1 VALFG
6 FNYFIPE
13 KKLVTIDAGLAVF
26 LHSINGFQRDFNM
39 KTTAY
44 KFLLTGGLMAVSAA
58 NLTAQP
64 ANPPGPGDRPER
76 QAQRKQILERFDK
89 NKDGELDE
97 EEREAAR
104 ESFRRGPNERGR
116 PGGPPDASGRTAGP
130 PRDRGGRARGGRGG
144 SRRGQRIEVIPKFD
158 KDNDGVLDKAER
170 SAAIKYVEEQRN
182 SEGGDDRGQRG
193 GRPPRPVGGRTGRP
207 PARGDRAARPDTRG
221 ASGRPAPEPRDFSK
235 AERLEPGNDKDLGTK
250 LYDEGT
256 LRTLFINFKDNEW
269 KEEMEVFYRTD
280 VAVPADL
287 VVNGKLYK
295 DVGLKY
301 RGNSSFRSVSPDLKR
316 SMNLYIDHKHSDQ
329 KLLGYKTL
337 NLLNANSD
345 PTFMRE
351 VIYSHVA
358 RNYIPAFKG
367 NFIKVVINGESWGL
381 YSHIQQYNK
390 DFLEDNFGT
399 RAGTR
404 WKIGAGGGGSGNL
417 RYPGDKKEDYNGF
430 QQRTEGKEEAWK
442 ELEQFT
448 KLLDET
454 PVEELAE
461 KLNGRFDLDSAMWS
475 LALECVFQDE
485 GYFTRG
491 SDYNLYLDPKGRF
504 HLLQHD
510 GNEVMNIPGGPG
522 MPSGLSGPKL
532 EPFYNADNPDRPLM
546 YKLFQVPHF
555 KARYRHHLKTIT
567 QEWITWDK
575 IGPLVEGYAALIRE
589 EIKKDVRKHSSY
601 DAFEKGLIQTSS
613 DGRRTKLGLR
623 PFTEGRREFLLNHP
637 EVNLP
642 SPEIVSVTELDEAQ
656 STDSTRITVETT
668 GKTLAKTVVLWFADG
683 KNEPYNQVA
692 MHPDGQGVSGVFA
705 ANIPA
710 QLAGKKIRYY
720 VEARSGGADMTSDFY
735 PAHAEAKPL
744 TFRVKAPKANQS
756 VLRINEV
763 VSENQT
769 AGKDPQGDYDDY
781 IEIANTS
788 DSEIDLSGKFLT
800 DNKKIPR
807 KWKFPKDTKIKAGGR
822 LVVWADEDGKAE
834 KGLHANFK
842 LAKGGETIQLIDSD
856 KDGNLIL
863 DEVEFAKLDPDSAFR
878 RLPDGKGEFSE
889 GTASPGTNNTKEP

>member
-1 VALFG
+1 
-6 FNYFIPE
+6 
-13 KKLVTIDAGLAVF
+13 
-26 LHSINGFQRDFNM
+26 
-39 KTTAY
+39 
-44 KFLLTGGLMAVSAA
+44 
-58 NLTAQP
+58 
-64 ANPPGPGDRPER
+64 
-76 QAQRKQILERFDK
+76 
-89 NKDGELDE
+89 
-97 EEREAAR
+97 
-104 ESFRRGPNERGR
+104 
-116 PGGPPDASGRTAGP
+116 
-130 PRDRGGRARGGRGG
+130 
-144 SRRGQRIEVIPKFD
+144 
-158 KDNDGVLDKAER
+158 
-170 SAAIKYVEEQRN
+170 
-182 SEGGDDRGQRG
+182 
-193 GRPPRPVGGRTGRP
+193 
-207 PARGDRAARPDTRG
+207 
-221 ASGRPAPEPRDFSK
+221 
-235 AERLEPGNDKDLGTK
+235 
-250 LYDEGT
+250 
-256 LRTLFINFKDNEW
+256 
-269 KEEMEVFYRTD
+269 MEVFYRTD

-589 EIKKDVRKHSSY
+589 EIQKDVRKHSSY

-642 SPEIVSVTELDEAQ
+642 SPEIVSVSELDEAK
-656 STDSTRITVETT
+656 STDSTRIAAETT
-668 GKTLAKTVVLWFADG
+668 GDTLPKTVVLWFADG

-692 MHPDGQGVSGVFA
+692 MQPDGQAGVGVFNG
-705 ANIPA
+705 NIPA

-720 VEARSGGADMTSDFY
+720 VEARSGGAEVTSDFY
-735 PAHAEAKPL
+735 PAHAEAQPL
-744 TFRVKAPKANQS
+744 TFLVKAPKAVQS
-756 VLRINEV
+756 VLTINEV
-763 VSENQT
+763 VSENR
-769 AGKDPQGDYDDY
+769 AAAKDPQGDYDDY

-807 KWKFPKDTKIKAGGR
+807 KWKFPKGTKIKAGGR

-878 RLPDGKGEFSE
+878 RLPDGKGDFSE
-889 GTASPGTNNTKEP
+889 GAASPGTDNTK

>member
-1 VALFG
+1 
-6 FNYFIPE
+6 
-13 KKLVTIDAGLAVF
+13 
-26 LHSINGFQRDFNM
+26 M
-39 KTTAY
+39 
-44 KFLLTGGLMAVSAA
+44 
-58 NLTAQP
+58 
-64 ANPPGPGDRPER
+64 
-76 QAQRKQILERFDK
+76 
-89 NKDGELDE
+89 
-97 EEREAAR
+97 
-104 ESFRRGPNERGR
+104 
-116 PGGPPDASGRTAGP
+116 
-130 PRDRGGRARGGRGG
+130 
-144 SRRGQRIEVIPKFD
+144 IPKFD
-158 KDNDGVLDKAER
+158 KDDDGLLDKAER
-170 SAAIKYVEEQRN
+170 SAARKYIEEQR
-182 SEGGDDRGQRG
+182 GGDGGGDRGQRG
-193 GRPPRPVGGRTGRP
+193 GRPPRPDGDRGGSP
-207 PARGDRAARPDTRG
+207 PSRGDRGARPDPRG
-221 ASGRPAPEPRDFSK
+221 GSGRPAPEPRDFSK
-235 AERLEPGNDKDLGTK
+235 AERLEPGDVKDLGTK

-256 LRTLFINFKDNEW
+256 LRTLFIKFKDNEW
-269 KEEMEVFYRTD
+269 MEEMEAFYRTD

-287 VVNGKLYK
+287 TVDGKLYK
-295 DVGLKY
+295 NVGLKF
-301 RGNSSFRSVSPDLKR
+301 RGNSSFRSVSRDLKR

-448 KLLDET
+448 KLLDES
-454 PVEELAE
+454 PIEELAD
-461 KLNGRFDLDSAMWS
+461 KLNGRFNIDSAMWS

-491 SDYNLYLDPKGRF
+491 SDYNLYLDPDGRF

-522 MPSGLSGPKL
+522 MPSGLRGPKL

-575 IGPLVEGYAALIRE
+575 VGPLVEGYAALIRDE
-589 EIKKDVRKHSSY
+589 VKKDVRKHSSY
-601 DAFEKGLIQTSS
+601 EAFEKGLIQTSS

-637 EVNLP
+637 KVNLP
-642 SPEIVSVTELDEAQ
+642 APEIVSVTELDEAK
-656 STDSTRITVETT
+656 STDSIRIAAETT
-668 GKTLAKTVVLWFADG
+668 GETLAKTIFLWFADG
-683 KNEPYNQVA
+683 KNEPYKQMA
-692 MHPDGQGVSGVFA
+692 MQPDGQANGGVFT

-720 VEARSGGADMTSDFY
+720 VEARSDGAEMTSDFY

-744 TFRVKAPKANQS
+744 TFRVKAPKASQS
-756 VLRINEV
+756 VLTINEI
-763 VSENQT
+763 VSENQA

-788 DSEIDLSGKFLT
+788 DSEVDLSGKFLT
-800 DNKKIPR
+800 DSKKNPR
-807 KWKFPKDTKIKAGGR
+807 KWRFPKGTKIAAGGR
-822 LVVWADEDGKAE
+822 LVVWADEDGKAKE
-834 KGLHANFK
+834 GLHANFK

-856 KDGNLIL
+856 KAGNS
-863 DEVEFAKLDPDSAFR
+863 DPGR
-878 RLPDGKGEFSE
+878 G
-889 GTASPGTNNTKEP
+889 

>member
-182 SEGGDDRGQRG
+182 SENGDDRGQRG
-193 GRPPRPVGGRTGRP
+193 GRPPRPDGDRTGRP
-207 PARGDRAARPDTRG
+207 PARGDRAARPDPRG
-221 ASGRPAPEPRDFSK
+221 GSGRPAPEPRDFSK

>member
-1 VALFG
+1 
-6 FNYFIPE
+6 
-13 KKLVTIDAGLAVF
+13 
-26 LHSINGFQRDFNM
+26 M

>member
-1 VALFG
+1 
-6 FNYFIPE
+6 
-13 KKLVTIDAGLAVF
+13 
-26 LHSINGFQRDFNM
+26 
-39 KTTAY
+39 
-44 KFLLTGGLMAVSAA
+44 MAVSAA

-193 GRPPRPVGGRTGRP
+193 GRPPRPDGDRAGRP
-207 PARGDRAARPDTRG
+207 PARGDRAARPDPRG
-221 ASGRPAPEPRDFSK
+221 GSGRPAPEPRDFSK

-256 LRTLFINFKDNEW
+256 LRTLFINFKDNDW

-642 SPEIVSVTELDEAQ
+642 SPEIVSVSELDEAK
-656 STDSTRITVETT
+656 STDSTRIAAETT
-668 GKTLAKTVVLWFADG
+668 GDTLPKTVVLWFADG

-692 MHPDGQGVSGVFA
+692 MQPDGQAGVGVFNG
-705 ANIPA
+705 NIPA

-720 VEARSGGADMTSDFY
+720 VEARSGGAEVTSDFY
-735 PAHAEAKPL
+735 PAHAEAQPL
-744 TFRVKAPKANQS
+744 TFLVKAPKAVQS
-756 VLRINEV
+756 VLTINEV
-763 VSENQT
+763 VSENR
-769 AGKDPQGDYDDY
+769 AAAKDPQGDYDDY

-878 RLPDGKGEFSE
+878 RLPDGKGDFSE
-889 GTASPGTNNTKEP
+889 GAASPGTDNTK

>member
-1 VALFG
+1 M
-6 FNYFIPE
+6 
-13 KKLVTIDAGLAVF
+13 AVF
-26 LHSINGFQRDFNM
+26 PDSIDELQRDFNM

-44 KFLLTGGLMAVSAA
+44 KFLLTGGLMTISAA

-116 PGGPPDASGRTAGP
+116 PDGPPDASGRTAGP
-130 PRDRGGRARGGRGG
+130 SRDRGGRARGGRGG

-193 GRPPRPVGGRTGRP
+193 GRPPRPEGDRAGRP
-207 PARGDRAARPDTRG
+207 PARGDRAARPDPRAG
-221 ASGRPAPEPRDFSK
+221 SGRPAPEPRDFSK
-235 AERLEPGNDKDLGTK
+235 AERLEPGNDKDPGTK

-454 PVEELAE
+454 SVEELAE

-491 SDYNLYLDPKGRF
+491 SDYNLYLDPEGRF

-601 DAFEKGLIQTSS
+601 DAFERGLIQTSS

-642 SPEIVSVTELDEAQ
+642 SPEIVSVTELDEAK
-656 STDSTRITVETT
+656 STDSTRIAAETT
-668 GKTLAKTVVLWFADG
+668 GDTLPKTVVLWFADG

-692 MHPDGQGVSGVFA
+692 MQPDGQAGVGVFN

-744 TFRVKAPKANQS
+744 TFLVKAPKAGQS
-756 VLRINEV
+756 VLTINEV
-763 VSENQT
+763 VSENR
-769 AGKDPQGDYDDY
+769 AAAKDPQGDYDDY

-807 KWKFPKDTKIKAGGR
+807 KWKFPKGTKIKAGGR

-834 KGLHANFK
+834 EGLHANFK
-842 LAKGGETIQLIDSD
+842 LAKGGETIQLIDCD

-878 RLPDGKGEFSE
+878 RLPDGKGDFSE
-889 GTASPGTNNTKEP
+889 GAASPGTDNTK

>member
-1 VALFG
+1 
-6 FNYFIPE
+6 
-13 KKLVTIDAGLAVF
+13 
-26 LHSINGFQRDFNM
+26 
-39 KTTAY
+39 
-44 KFLLTGGLMAVSAA
+44 MAVSAA

-116 PGGPPDASGRTAGP
+116 PGGPSDASGRTAGP

-207 PARGDRAARPDTRG
+207 PARGDRAARPDPRG

-642 SPEIVSVTELDEAQ
+642 SPEIVSVTELDEAK
-656 STDSTRITVETT
+656 STDSTRIAAETT
-668 GKTLAKTVVLWFADG
+668 GDTLPETVVLWFADG

-692 MHPDGQGVSGVFA
+692 MQPDGQAGVGVFNG
-705 ANIPA
+705 NIPA

-720 VEARSGGADMTSDFY
+720 VEVRSGGTEVTSDFY
-735 PAHAEAKPL
+735 PALAEAKPL
-744 TFRVKAPKANQS
+744 TFLVKAPKAVQS
-756 VLRINEV
+756 LLTINEV
-763 VSENQT
+763 VSENR
-769 AGKDPQGDYDDY
+769 AAAKDPQGDYDDY

-807 KWKFPKDTKIKAGGR
+807 KWKFPKGTKIKAGGR

-856 KDGNLIL
+856 KAGNLIL

-878 RLPDGKGEFSE
+878 RLPDGKGDFSE
-889 GTASPGTNNTKEP
+889 GAASPGTNNTK

>member
-1 VALFG
+1 
-6 FNYFIPE
+6 
-13 KKLVTIDAGLAVF
+13 
-26 LHSINGFQRDFNM
+26 M
-39 KTTAY
+39 
-44 KFLLTGGLMAVSAA
+44 
-58 NLTAQP
+58 
-64 ANPPGPGDRPER
+64 
-76 QAQRKQILERFDK
+76 
-89 NKDGELDE
+89 
-97 EEREAAR
+97 
-104 ESFRRGPNERGR
+104 
-116 PGGPPDASGRTAGP
+116 
-130 PRDRGGRARGGRGG
+130 
-144 SRRGQRIEVIPKFD
+144 
-158 KDNDGVLDKAER
+158 
-170 SAAIKYVEEQRN
+170 EEQR
-182 SEGGDDRGQRG
+182 GGDGGGDRGQRG
-193 GRPPRPVGGRTGRP
+193 GRPPRPDGDRGGSP
-207 PARGDRAARPDTRG
+207 PSRGDRGARPDPRG
-221 ASGRPAPEPRDFSK
+221 GSGRPAPEPRDFSK

-256 LRTLFINFKDNEW
+256 LRTLFIKFKDNEW
-269 KEEMEVFYRTD
+269 MEEMEAFYRTD

-287 VVNGKLYK
+287 TVDGKLYK
-295 DVGLKY
+295 NVGLKF
-301 RGNSSFRSVSPDLKR
+301 RGNSSFRSVSRDLKR

-399 RAGTR
+399 RDGVR

-417 RYPGDKKEDYNGF
+417 RYPGDKKEDYTGF

-442 ELEQFT
+442 ELQQFT
-448 KLLDET
+448 KLLDES
-454 PVEELAE
+454 PIEELAD
-461 KLNGRFDLDSAMWS
+461 KLNGRFNIDSAMWS

-491 SDYNLYLDPKGRF
+491 SDYNLYLDPDGRF

-522 MPSGLSGPKL
+522 MPSGLRGPKL

-575 IGPLVEGYAALIRE
+575 VGPLVDGYAALIRDE
-589 EIKKDVRKHSSY
+589 VKKDVRKHSSY
-601 DAFEKGLIQTSS
+601 EAFEKGLIQTSS

-642 SPEIVSVTELDEAQ
+642 APEIVSVTELDEAK
-656 STDSTRITVETT
+656 STDSIRIAAETT
-668 GKTLAKTVVLWFADG
+668 GETLAKTIFLWFADG
-683 KNEPYNQVA
+683 KNEPYKQMA
-692 MHPDGQGVSGVFA
+692 MQPDGQVNGGVFT

-720 VEARSGGADMTSDFY
+720 VEARSGGAEMTSDFY
-735 PAHAEAKPL
+735 PARAAANPM
-744 TFRVKAPKANQS
+744 TFRVKAPKAGQS
-756 VLRINEV
+756 VLAINEV
-763 VSENQT
+763 VSENQ
-769 AGKDPQGDYDDY
+769 AAAKDPQGDFDDY
-781 IEIANTS
+781 IEIVNTS
-788 DSEIDLSGKFLT
+788 DSEIDLSGKYLT
-800 DNKKIPR
+800 DSKKNPR
-807 KWKFPKDTKIKAGGR
+807 KWKFPKGTKIAAGGR
-822 LVVWADEDGKAE
+822 LVVWADEDGKAKE
-834 KGLHANFK
+834 GLHANFK

-856 KDGNLIL
+856 KAGNLIL
-863 DEVEFAKLDPDSAFR
+863 DEVEFAKLGPDSAFR
-878 RLPDGKGEFSE
+878 RLPDGKGDFSE
-889 GTASPGTNNTKEP
+889 GAATPGAANE

>member
-1 VALFG
+1 
-6 FNYFIPE
+6 
-13 KKLVTIDAGLAVF
+13 
-26 LHSINGFQRDFNM
+26 
-39 KTTAY
+39 
-44 KFLLTGGLMAVSAA
+44 MAASAA
-58 NLTAQP
+58 SLTAQP
-64 ANPPGPGDRPER
+64 ADRPGRGER
-76 QAQRKQILERFDK
+76 PDREAQRKQILDRFDK

-104 ESFRRGPNERGR
+104 ESFRSGGGPNPFSNERGR

-130 PRDRGGRARGGRGG
+130 TPDRGGRARGGGGRGG
-144 SRRGQRIEVIPKFD
+144 SRRGQRIELIPKFD
-158 KDNDGVLDKAER
+158 KDDDGLLDKAER
-170 SAAIKYVEEQRN
+170 SAARKYIEEQR
-182 SEGGDDRGQRG
+182 GGDGGGDRGQRG
-193 GRPPRPVGGRTGRP
+193 GRPPRPDGDRGGSP
-207 PARGDRAARPDTRG
+207 PSRGDRGARPDPRG
-221 ASGRPAPEPRDFSK
+221 GSGRPAPEPRDFSK
-235 AERLEPGNDKDLGTK
+235 AERLEPGDVKDLGTK

-256 LRTLFINFKDNEW
+256 LRTLFIKFKDNEW
-269 KEEMEVFYRTD
+269 MEEMEAFYRTD

-287 VVNGKLYK
+287 TVDGKLYK
-295 DVGLKY
+295 NVGLKF
-301 RGNSSFRSVSPDLKR
+301 RGNSSFRSVSRDLKR

-399 RAGTR
+399 RDGVR

-417 RYPGDKKEDYNGF
+417 RYPGEKKEDYTGF

-442 ELEQFT
+442 ELQQFT
-448 KLLDET
+448 KLLDES
-454 PVEELAE
+454 PIEELAD
-461 KLNGRFDLDSAMWS
+461 KLNGRFNIDSAMWS

-491 SDYNLYLDPKGRF
+491 SDYNLYLDPDGRF

-522 MPSGLSGPKL
+522 MPSGLRGPKL

-575 IGPLVEGYAALIRE
+575 VGPLVEGYAALIRDE
-589 EIKKDVRKHSSY
+589 VKKDVRKHSSY
-601 DAFEKGLIQTSS
+601 EAFEKGLIQTSS

-637 EVNLP
+637 KVNLP
-642 SPEIVSVTELDEAQ
+642 APEIVSVTELDEAK
-656 STDSTRITVETT
+656 STDSIRIAAETT
-668 GKTLAKTVVLWFADG
+668 GETLAKTIFLWFADG
-683 KNEPYNQVA
+683 KNEPYKQMA
-692 MHPDGQGVSGVFA
+692 MQPDGQANGGVFT

-720 VEARSGGADMTSDFY
+720 VEARSDGAEMTSDFY

-744 TFRVKAPKANQS
+744 TFRVKAPKASQS
-756 VLRINEV
+756 VLTINEI
-763 VSENQT
+763 VSENQA

-788 DSEIDLSGKFLT
+788 DSEVDLSGKFLT
-800 DNKKIPR
+800 DSKKNPR
-807 KWKFPKDTKIKAGGR
+807 KWRFPKGTKIAAGGR
-822 LVVWADEDGKAE
+822 LVVWADEDGKAKE
-834 KGLHANFK
+834 GLHANFK

-856 KDGNLIL
+856 KAGNLIL
-863 DEVEFAKLDPDSAFR
+863 DEVEFAKLGPDSAFR
-878 RLPDGKGEFSE
+878 RLPDGKGDFSE
-889 GTASPGTNNTKEP
+889 GAASPGTDNTK

>member
-1 VALFG
+1 
-6 FNYFIPE
+6 
-13 KKLVTIDAGLAVF
+13 
-26 LHSINGFQRDFNM
+26 
-39 KTTAY
+39 
-44 KFLLTGGLMAVSAA
+44 
-58 NLTAQP
+58 
-64 ANPPGPGDRPER
+64 
-76 QAQRKQILERFDK
+76 
-89 NKDGELDE
+89 
-97 EEREAAR
+97 
-104 ESFRRGPNERGR
+104 
-116 PGGPPDASGRTAGP
+116 
-130 PRDRGGRARGGRGG
+130 
-144 SRRGQRIEVIPKFD
+144 
-158 KDNDGVLDKAER
+158 
-170 SAAIKYVEEQRN
+170 
-182 SEGGDDRGQRG
+182 QRG
-193 GRPPRPVGGRTGRP
+193 GRPPRPDGDRGSSP
-207 PARGDRAARPDTRG
+207 PSRGDRGARPDQRG
-221 ASGRPAPEPRDFSK
+221 GSGRPAPEPRDFSK
-235 AERLEPGNDKDLGTK
+235 AERLEPGNNKDLGTK

-256 LRTLFINFKDNEW
+256 LRTLFIKFKDNEW
-269 KEEMEVFYRTD
+269 MEEMEAFYRTD

-287 VVNGKLYK
+287 TVEGKLYK
-295 DVGLKY
+295 HVGLKF
-301 RGNSSFRSVSPDLKR
+301 RGNSSFRSVSRDLKR

-399 RAGTR
+399 RDGIR

-417 RYPGDKKEDYNGF
+417 RYPGEKKEDYTGF

-442 ELEQFT
+442 ELQQFT
-448 KLLDET
+448 KLMDES
-454 PVEELAE
+454 PIEELAD
-461 KLNGRFDLDSAMWS
+461 KLNGRFNIDSAMWS

-491 SDYNLYLDPKGRF
+491 SDYNLYLDPDGRF

-522 MPSGLSGPKL
+522 MPSGLRGPKL

-575 IGPLVEGYAALIRE
+575 LGPLVEGYAALIRDE
-589 EIKKDVRKHSSY
+589 VKKDVRKHSSY

-642 SPEIVSVTELDEAQ
+642 APEIVSVTELDEAK
-656 STDSTRITVETT
+656 STDSIRIAAETT
-668 GKTLAKTVVLWFADG
+668 GETLAKTIFLWFADG
-683 KNEPYNQVA
+683 KNEPYKQMA
-692 MHPDGQGVSGVFA
+692 MQPDGQANGGVFT

-720 VEARSGGADMTSDFY
+720 VEARSDGAEMTSDFY

-744 TFRVKAPKANQS
+744 TFRVKAPKAGQS
-756 VLRINEV
+756 VLTINEI
-763 VSENQT
+763 VSENQA

-788 DSEIDLSGKFLT
+788 DSEVDLSGKFLT
-800 DNKKIPR
+800 DSKKIPR
-807 KWKFPKDTKIKAGGR
+807 KWKFPKGTKIKAGGR
-822 LVVWADEDGKAE
+822 LVVWADENGKAKE
-834 KGLHANFK
+834 GLHANFK
-842 LAKGGETIQLIDSD
+842 LDKEGETIQLIDSD
-856 KDGNLIL
+856 KAGNLIL
-863 DEVEFAKLDPDSAFR
+863 DQIQFPKLVSDQAFR
-878 RLPDGKGEFSE
+878 RIPDATGVFRKGKS
-889 GTASPGTNNTKEP
+889 SPGNENK

>member
-1 VALFG
+1 
-6 FNYFIPE
+6 
-13 KKLVTIDAGLAVF
+13 
-26 LHSINGFQRDFNM
+26 
-39 KTTAY
+39 
-44 KFLLTGGLMAVSAA
+44 MAVSAA

-193 GRPPRPVGGRTGRP
+193 GRPPRPDGDRAGRP
-207 PARGDRAARPDTRG
+207 PARGDRAARPDPRG
-221 ASGRPAPEPRDFSK
+221 GSGRPAPEPRDFSK

-589 EIKKDVRKHSSY
+589 EIQKDVRKHSSY

-642 SPEIVSVTELDEAQ
+642 SPEIVSVSELDEAK
-656 STDSTRITVETT
+656 STDSTRIAAETT
-668 GKTLAKTVVLWFADG
+668 GDTLPKTVVLWFADG

-692 MHPDGQGVSGVFA
+692 MQPDGQAGVGVFNG
-705 ANIPA
+705 NIPA

-720 VEARSGGADMTSDFY
+720 VEARSGGAEVTSDFY

-744 TFRVKAPKANQS
+744 TFLVKAPKAVQS
-756 VLRINEV
+756 VLTINEV
-763 VSENQT
+763 VSENR
-769 AGKDPQGDYDDY
+769 AAAKDPQGDYDDY

-807 KWKFPKDTKIKAGGR
+807 KWKFPKGTKIKAGGR

-878 RLPDGKGEFSE
+878 RLPDGKGDFSE
-889 GTASPGTNNTKEP
+889 GAASPGTDNTK

>member
-1 VALFG
+1 L
-6 FNYFIPE
+6 
-13 KKLVTIDAGLAVF
+13 
-26 LHSINGFQRDFNM
+26 
-39 KTTAY
+39 
-44 KFLLTGGLMAVSAA
+44 
-58 NLTAQP
+58 
-64 ANPPGPGDRPER
+64 
-76 QAQRKQILERFDK
+76 
-89 NKDGELDE
+89 
-97 EEREAAR
+97 
-104 ESFRRGPNERGR
+104 
-116 PGGPPDASGRTAGP
+116 
-130 PRDRGGRARGGRGG
+130 
-144 SRRGQRIEVIPKFD
+144 IPKFD
-158 KDNDGVLDKAER
+158 KDDDGLLDKAER
-170 SAAIKYVEEQRN
+170 SAARKYIEEQR
-182 SEGGDDRGQRG
+182 GGDGGGDRGQRG
-193 GRPPRPVGGRTGRP
+193 GRPPRPDGDRGGSP
-207 PARGDRAARPDTRG
+207 PSRGDRGARPDPRG
-221 ASGRPAPEPRDFSK
+221 GSGRPAPEPRDFSK
-235 AERLEPGNDKDLGTK
+235 AERLEPGDVKDLGTK

-256 LRTLFINFKDNEW
+256 LRTLFIKFKDNEW
-269 KEEMEVFYRTD
+269 MEEMEAFYRTD

-287 VVNGKLYK
+287 TVDGKLYK
-295 DVGLKY
+295 NVGLKF
-301 RGNSSFRSVSPDLKR
+301 RGNSSFRSVSRDLKR

-399 RAGTR
+399 RDGVR

-417 RYPGDKKEDYNGF
+417 RYPGDKKEDYTGF

-442 ELEQFT
+442 ELQQFT
-448 KLLDET
+448 KLLDES
-454 PVEELAE
+454 PIEELE
-461 KLNGRFDLDSAMWS
+461 DKLNGRFNIDSAMWS

-491 SDYNLYLDPKGRF
+491 SDYNLYLDPDGRF

-522 MPSGLSGPKL
+522 MPSGLRGPKL

-575 IGPLVEGYAALIRE
+575 VGPLVEGYAALIRDE
-589 EIKKDVRKHSSY
+589 VKKDVRKHSSY
-601 DAFEKGLIQTSS
+601 EAFEKGLIQTSS

-637 EVNLP
+637 KVNLP
-642 SPEIVSVTELDEAQ
+642 APEIVSVTELDEAK
-656 STDSTRITVETT
+656 STDSIRIAAETT
-668 GKTLAKTVVLWFADG
+668 GETLAKTIFLWFADG
-683 KNEPYNQVA
+683 KNEPYKQMA
-692 MHPDGQGVSGVFA
+692 MQPDGQANGGVFT

-720 VEARSGGADMTSDFY
+720 VEARSDGAEMTSDFY

-744 TFRVKAPKANQS
+744 TFRVKAPKASQS
-756 VLRINEV
+756 VLTINEI
-763 VSENQT
+763 VSENQA

-788 DSEIDLSGKFLT
+788 DSEVDLSGKFLT
-800 DNKKIPR
+800 DSKKNPR
-807 KWKFPKDTKIKAGGR
+807 KWRFPKGTKIAAGGR
-822 LVVWADEDGKAE
+822 LVVWADEDGKAKE
-834 KGLHANFK
+834 GLHANFK

-856 KDGNLIL
+856 KAGNLIL
-863 DEVEFAKLDPDSAFR
+863 DEVEFAKLGPDSAFR
-878 RLPDGKGEFSE
+878 RLPDGKGDFSE
-889 GTASPGTNNTKEP
+889 GAASPGTDNTK

>member
-1 VALFG
+1 MKITSFQLILAFGLVAST
-6 FNYFIPE
+6 N
-13 KKLVTIDAGLAVF
+13 
-26 LHSINGFQRDFNM
+26 S
-39 KTTAY
+39 
-44 KFLLTGGLMAVSAA
+44 

-64 ANPPGPGDRPER
+64 ADRPGRGER
-76 QAQRKQILERFDK
+76 PDREAQRKQILERFDK
-89 NKDGELDE
+89 NKDGQLDD

-104 ESFRRGPNERGR
+104 ESFRSGGGPNAFSNERGR

-130 PRDRGGRARGGRGG
+130 PPDRGGRGGGGRGG
-144 SRRGQRIEVIPKFD
+144 SRRGQRIELIPKFD
-158 KDNDGVLDKAER
+158 KDDDGILDKAER
-170 SAAIKYVEEQRN
+170 SAARKYVDEQR
-182 SEGGDDRGQRG
+182 SGDGGGDRGQRRGRPSRPDGDRG
-193 GRPPRPVGGRTGRP
+193 GRPSS
-207 PARGDRAARPDTRG
+207 RGDRGARPDSRDG
-221 ASGRPAPEPRDFSK
+221 RGRPAPEPRDFSK

-256 LRTLFINFKDNEW
+256 LRTLFITFKDNEW
-269 KEEMEVFYRTD
+269 KEEMEAFYRTD

-287 VVNGKLYK
+287 TVDGKLYK
-295 DVGLKY
+295 NVGLKF
-301 RGNSSFRSVSPDLKR
+301 RGNSSYFSVAPGLKR
-316 SMNLYIDHKHSDQ
+316 SMNLYLDHKHSDQ
-329 KLLGYKTL
+329 RLLGYKTL
-337 NLLNANSD
+337 NLLNSNSD

-367 NFIKVVINGESWGL
+367 NFVKVVINGESWGV

-399 RAGTR
+399 RDGVR
-404 WKIGAGGGGSGNL
+404 WKIGAGGGGRGNL
-417 RYPGDKKEDYNGF
+417 RYPGEKKEDYTGF

-454 PVEELAE
+454 PVEELAA
-461 KLNGRFDLDSAMWS
+461 KLNGRFDIDSAMWS

-491 SDYNLYLDPKGRF
+491 SDYNLYLDPDGRF

-522 MPSGLSGPKL
+522 MPSGLSGPEL

-567 QEWITWDK
+567 EEWITWDK
-575 IGPLVEGYAALIRE
+575 IGPLVEGYAALIRDE
-589 EIKKDVRKHSSY
+589 VKKDVRKHSSSE
-601 DAFEKGLIQTSS
+601 AFEKGIIQTSS
-613 DGRRTKLGLR
+613 DGRRTKLGLK
-623 PFTEGRREFLLNHP
+623 PFTMGRREFLLNHP

-642 SPEIVSVTELDEAQ
+642 APKIVSVTELDEAK
-656 STDSTRITVETT
+656 STDSTRIAAKTT
-668 GKTLAKTVVLWFADG
+668 GETMAKTIVLWFADG
-683 KNEPYNQVA
+683 KNEPYKQTA
-692 MHPDGQGVSGVFA
+692 MQSDGQAGVGVFT

-720 VEARSGGADMTSDFY
+720 VEARSVGAEMTSDFY

-744 TFRVKAPKANQS
+744 TFRVKAPKASQS
-756 VLRINEV
+756 SLTINEV
-763 VSENQT
+763 VSENQ
-769 AGKDPQGDYDDY
+769 AAAQDPQGDFDDY

-788 DSEIDLSGKFLT
+788 DSEVDLSGKFLT
-800 DNKKIPR
+800 DSKKNPR
-807 KWKFPKDTKIKAGGR
+807 KWKFPKGTKIVAGG
-822 LVVWADEDGKAE
+822 
-834 KGLHANFK
+834 
-842 LAKGGETIQLIDSD
+842 
-856 KDGNLIL
+856 
-863 DEVEFAKLDPDSAFR
+863 
-878 RLPDGKGEFSE
+878 
-889 GTASPGTNNTKEP
+889 

>member
-1 VALFG
+1 
-6 FNYFIPE
+6 
-13 KKLVTIDAGLAVF
+13 
-26 LHSINGFQRDFNM
+26 
-39 KTTAY
+39 
-44 KFLLTGGLMAVSAA
+44 MAASAA
-58 NLTAQP
+58 SLTAQP
-64 ANPPGPGDRPER
+64 ADRPGRSELPER
-76 QAQRKQILERFDK
+76 EVLRKQALELFDK

-97 EEREAAR
+97 KEREAAR
-104 ESFRRGPNERGR
+104 ESFRRN
-116 PGGPPDASGRTAGP
+116 GPPDLGGRPAAAPAADGG
-130 PRDRGGRARGGRGG
+130 RGGRRGRGG
-144 SRRGQRIEVIPKFD
+144 SRRGQRVELIPKFD
-158 KDNDGVLDKAER
+158 KDEDGILDKAER
-170 SAAIKYVEEQRN
+170 SAAREFVLKQRE
-182 SEGGDDRGQRG
+182 SGGGERGSRG
-193 GRPPRPVGGRTGRP
+193 GRPAGGDRGSRPGRPDGDRGGPPPRPDRGRGGRP
-207 PARGDRAARPDTRG
+207 EQ
-221 ASGRPAPEPRDFSK
+221 EPRDFSK
-235 AERLEPGNDKDLGTK
+235 AEHLSPRKAVASKKK
-250 LYDEGT
+250 LYHEGT
-256 LRTLFINFKDNEW
+256 LRTLFITFKDDEW
-269 KEEMEVFYRTD
+269 KEEMEAFYRTD

-287 VVNGKLYK
+287 IVDGKLYK

-301 RGNSSFRSVSPDLKR
+301 RGNSSYFSVSPELKR

-399 RAGTR
+399 RAGVR

-417 RYPGDKKEDYNGF
+417 RYPGDKKEDYKGF

-454 PVEELAE
+454 PIDELAE
-461 KLNGRFDLDSAMWS
+461 KLNGRFDVDSAMWS

-491 SDYNLYLDPKGRF
+491 SDYNLYLDPDGRF

-522 MPSGLSGPKL
+522 MPSGLSGPSL

-546 YKLFQVPHF
+546 FKLFQVPQF

-567 QEWITWDK
+567 REWITWDK
-575 IGPLVEGYAALIRE
+575 IGPLVEGYAALIRDE
-589 EIKKDVRKHSSY
+589 VKKDVRKHSPSE
-601 DAFEKGLIQTSS
+601 AFEKGLIETSS

-642 SPEIVSVTELDEAQ
+642 SPEIISVTELDEAQ
-656 STDSTRITVETT
+656 STDSTRIAVETT

-683 KNEPYNQVA
+683 ENEPYNQVA
-692 MHPDGQGVSGVFA
+692 MQPDGQASSGVFT

-720 VEARSGGADMTSDFY
+720 VEARSDGAELTSDFY

-744 TFRVKAPKANQS
+744 TFRVKAPKASQS

-788 DSEIDLSGKFLT
+788 DSEIDLSHKFLT
-800 DNKKIPR
+800 DNKKNPR
-807 KWKFPKDTKIKAGGR
+807 KWKFPKGTKIKAGGR
-822 LVVWADEDGKAE
+822 LVVWADENGKAKE
-834 KGLHANFK
+834 GLHANFK
-842 LAKGGETIQLIDSD
+842 LDKEGETIQLIDSD
-856 KDGNLIL
+856 KAGNLIL
-863 DEVEFAKLDPDSAFR
+863 DQIQFPKLVSDQAFR
-878 RLPDGKGEFSE
+878 RIPDATGVFSKGKS
-889 GTASPGTNNTKEP
+889 SPGNENK

>member
-1 VALFG
+1 
-6 FNYFIPE
+6 
-13 KKLVTIDAGLAVF
+13 LAVF
-26 LHSINGFQRDFNM
+26 LDSINGFQRDFNM

-144 SRRGQRIEVIPKFD
+144 SRRGQRIEVIQKFD

-193 GRPPRPVGGRTGRP
+193 GRPPRPDGDRTGRP
-207 PARGDRAARPDTRG
+207 PARGDRAARPDPRG
-221 ASGRPAPEPRDFSK
+221 GSGRPAPEPRDFSK

-692 MHPDGQGVSGVFA
+692 MHPDGQAVSGVFA

>member
-1 VALFG
+1 
-6 FNYFIPE
+6 
-13 KKLVTIDAGLAVF
+13 
-26 LHSINGFQRDFNM
+26 M

-193 GRPPRPVGGRTGRP
+193 GRPPRPDGDRAGRP
-207 PARGDRAARPDTRG
+207 PARGDRAARPDPRG
-221 ASGRPAPEPRDFSK
+221 GSGRPAPEPRDFSK

-692 MHPDGQGVSGVFA
+692 MHPDGQAVSGVFA

-781 IEIANTS
+781 IEIANPS
-788 DSEIDLSGKFLT
+788 NSEIDLSHKFLT
-800 DNKKIPR
+800 DNKKTPR
-807 KWKFPKDTKIKAGGR
+807 KWKFPKGTKIKAGGR
-822 LVVWADEDGKAE
+822 LVVWADENGKAKE
-834 KGLHANFK
+834 GLHANFK
-842 LAKGGETIQLIDSD
+842 LDKEGETIQLVDSD
-856 KDGNLIL
+856 KAGNLIL
-863 DEVEFAKLDPDSAFR
+863 DQIQFPKLVSDQAFR
-878 RLPDGKGEFSE
+878 RIPDAIGVFRKGKS
-889 GTASPGTNNTKEP
+889 SPGNENK